1 MSVITKLQEI
11 LPELSKNER
20 KIADYFL
27 KHPQN
32 VEEYS
37 SEAIASVCDASRSTI
52 IRLCHKLGYRGYS
65 EFKYAL
71 LHDQDNAEAKP
82 ALTLLPPVAADHVL
96 HYYCSSL
103 MQMEPLINSPVM
115 SEIVDAISY
124 ANRIV
129 ALGYNHSAFSAQQ
142 LSFRLNKF
150 GVDCHSL
157 QDSTLMASY
166 ERILKQGDVVVIFS
180 ISGRSAYQAPVNE
193 YRRNRVKVILITM
206 TPDCELSKTVDI
218 TVTLPHLSNV
228 SNVYPLD
235 DAITFYMFIELIIES
250 LNKKLNELEVHS
262 IRPME

>member
-1 MSVITKLQEI
+1 MSVIIKLQEI
-11 LPELSKNER
+11 LPELPKNER

-27 KHPQN
+27 QHPQN

-37 SEAIASVCDASRSTI
+37 SEAIAAVCDVSRSTI

-71 LHDQDNAEAKP
+71 LHDQDNVESNP
-82 ALTLLPPVAADHVL
+82 PLLPPVAADHVL

-115 SEIVDAISY
+115 TEIVNAISY
-124 ANRIV
+124 ANRVV

-180 ISGRSAYQAPVNE
+180 ISGRNAYQAPVNE

-206 TPDCELSKTVDI
+206 TPDCELSQSTDI
-218 TVTLPHLSNV
+218 TVILPHLSNV
-228 SNVYPLD
+228 SSIHPLD
-235 DAITFYMFIELIIES
+235 DAITFFMFIELIIES
-250 LNKKLNELEVHS
+250 LNKKLNALEVHS
-262 IRPME
+262 KQPVD